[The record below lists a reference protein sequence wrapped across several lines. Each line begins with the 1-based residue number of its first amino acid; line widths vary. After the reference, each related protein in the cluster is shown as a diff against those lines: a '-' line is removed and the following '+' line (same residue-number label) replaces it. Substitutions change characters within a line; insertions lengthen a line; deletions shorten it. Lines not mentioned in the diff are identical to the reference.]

1 MLSRRHQSRH
11 GARDGQGVVEFALMA
26 PILLVIM
33 LAIVQLG
40 WIFTTQIGLTNGIRE
55 AARFAATNPTVSTT
69 QAATNGSATV
79 TQLGSILPRNVN
91 FYDAA
96 NLSAGTTTY
105 CQYVDPRGDYAVR
118 VSVIVQYRHPLFIP
132 LITPLLD
139 GIDGT
144 ADNALLVGAVEE
156 MRVENSPPLT
166 ASTGITSCP

>member
-1 MLSRRHQSRH
+1 MLTRPRRP
-11 GARDGQGVVEFALMA
+11 GARPRNGQGLVEFAFVA

-55 AARFAATNPTVSTT
+55 VARFAATNPTVNTT
-69 QAATNGSATV
+69 QAASNASASTA
-79 TQLGSILPRNVN
+79 QLAATLPRNVN
-91 FYDAA
+91 FYQSTS
-96 NLSAGTTTY
+96 LSSGTATY
-105 CQYVDPRGDYAVR
+105 CEYVDPRGDYAVR
-118 VSVIVQYRHPLFIP
+118 ARVAVQYRHPLFIP
-132 LITPLLD
+132 LISTLFD

-156 MRVENSPPLT
+156 MRVENKPPLT